1 MTTTTGKQD
10 RLTFNVSG
18 RHAGLRLAAIGGLCA
33 ALALGFVA
41 SVEQTS
47 RQPASQATV
56 LTRAAAPATNPVGT
70 AMALR

>member
-18 RHAGLRLAAIGGLCA
+18 RHAGLRLVAISSLCV
-33 ALALGFVA
+33 ALGLGFVA

-47 RQPASQATV
+47 RRPARTATTLSSTSAPAS
-56 LTRAAAPATNPVGT
+56 PAGT
-70 AMALR
+70 AIALR

>member
-1 MTTTTGKQD
+1 MTTTGKQD

-18 RHAGLRLAAIGGLCA
+18 HHAGLRLVAISGLCV

-47 RQPASQATV
+47 RRPVHPETTLSSTSAPAS
-56 LTRAAAPATNPVGT
+56 PAGT
-70 AMALR
+70 AIALR